1 VLASCEHRPVT
12 RVDPVRILAWILIAA
27 IVLFVLFVLFANDL
41 IAPGSGKG
49 GPGAAPHVVTAPVPP
64 SRSGP

>member
-1 VLASCEHRPVT
+1 VT
-12 RVDPVRILAWILIAA
+12 RVDPGRILAWILIAA
-27 IVLFVLFVLFANDL
+27 IALFVLFLLFGNYL

-49 GPGAAPHVVTAPVPP
+49 GPGAAPHVVNIPVPP